1 VLTDGDA
8 RRGAT
13 GSVADA
19 QERWP
24 AVRRLE
30 RRFALALLAIALLTI
45 ANQCLVQ
52 PALHELSR
60 GAPLIN
66 VAGRQRMYSQR
77 LMKSAFA
84 LERSADAAA
93 FASSMQE
100 FRLTAENWRLTHE
113 DLTAGNLDRHL
124 PGPANDVIRTSLDE
138 LTPAIEAMLSIAD
151 AIQQKFVEPPQGDA
165 QKRELHGLV
174 SGLASREPEY
184 LRRMEATVA
193 LYEQDS
199 RARVIV
205 LRRIGWGLTGGVLVA
220 LFAIGAGVLLP
231 ATRMLRAQ
239 FQDRLRGE
247 LSTRLARAG
256 RLHALGAFA
265 AGVAH
270 EVNQPLGA
278 IANFSAGCLQRME
291 AGRAESRDL
300 ERALSRINSAA
311 LRAGQIV
318 DRVRR
323 LCRQAPPERREV
335 GLESL
340 LRETCELCAAEA
352 RGRGVELLT
361 RLSADLPTVV
371 ADPIEIQQVLLNLV
385 QNGMQALESQPT
397 SRRRTVQI
405 EVAAD
410 HEGAVFV
417 AVHDNGPGI
426 DVDVLSTIFEPF
438 VSTKPEGM
446 GMGLAICR
454 AIIDAHG
461 GRLWCQS
468 SPGEGSTFRFTL
480 PASGSSANTIHP
492 VAMGAAGD
500 GSTLLPI
507 RLTAQPDLP
516 GGN

>member
-1 VLTDGDA
+1 VTNTPD
-8 RRGAT
+8 
-13 GSVADA
+13 
-19 QERWP
+19 RWP

-30 RRFALALLAIALLTI
+30 RRFAFALLAIALLTI

-84 LERSADAAA
+84 LERSTDAAA
-93 FASSMQE
+93 FASTMQE
-100 FRLTAENWRLTHE
+100 FRVTAENWRLNHE

-124 PGPANDVIRTSLDE
+124 PGPANDAIRTSLDE
-138 LTPAIEAMLSIAD
+138 LTPAIEAMLSIAT
-151 AIQQKFVEPPQGDA
+151 AIQQKIVEPPQSDA
-165 QKRELHGLV
+165 EQRELNGLV
-174 SGLASREPEY
+174 TALASREPEY

-193 LYEQDS
+193 LYEQDA
-199 RARVIV
+199 RARIFV
-205 LRRIGWGLTGGVLVA
+205 LRRVGWGLSGGVLVA
-220 LFAIGAGVLLP
+220 LFAIGLGVLLP
-231 ATRMLRAQ
+231 ATRMIRAQ
-239 FQDRLRGE
+239 FQDQLRSE
-247 LSTRLARAG
+247 LSARLARAG
-256 RLHALGAFA
+256 RLHSLGAFA

-278 IANFSAGCLQRME
+278 IANFSSGCLQRME
-291 AGRAESRDL
+291 EGRAEPRDL

-323 LCRQAPPERREV
+323 LCRQTPPERRKI

-361 RLSADLPTVV
+361 RFSAVPTVV

-385 QNGMQALESQPT
+385 QNGIQALESQPT

-405 EVAAD
+405 EAAAD

-426 DVDVLSTIFEPF
+426 DVDVLPTIFEPF
-438 VSTKPEGM
+438 VSTKPDGM

-454 AIIDAHG
+454 AIIEAHG

-480 PASGSSANTIHP
+480 PASGGSANTIHP
-492 VAMGAAGD
+492 VVIGAAGD

-507 RLTAQPDLP
+507 RPTIQPDLP